1 MTRETETIMTV
12 PVEQHTAPGAASRGL
27 AAPLGVIPHQ
37 SGVEESPQPEPELAT
52 VVLLTDGGDLAE
64 ALVDAVV
71 VTEALEA
78 LVPAPGH
85 LTLVEPLPDPDV
97 LLPESDNLDGGRSEL
112 DALEGSLPPEDVEPQ
127 LTLDRVAQDWL
138 AFKTTGDRVVRE
150 RLILHY
156 APLVAAVAGR
166 VGMRLPAM
174 VEQADLVS
182 YGMFGLIDAIEK
194 YELGRSVKFET
205 YASSRIRGAI
215 LDELRAMDWIP
226 RSVRTKARAVD
237 RAYAELESELHRV
250 PTEREVAGRL
260 QVDLRE
266 LRALFTQL
274 STVNVAAL
282 DELLGAGDADR
293 LSLLDT
299 LGDDRTPDPGD
310 SMEAQET
317 KFLLARAIDQL
328 GEREKLVLVLYYYE
342 GMTLAEIGRVLGVTE
357 SRISQMHTAAMV
369 RLRSRL
375 TEAERV

>member
-1 MTRETETIMTV
+1 MTSEMESPMSVPAEDTV
-12 PVEQHTAPGAASRGL
+12 QLAGSQRRAPL
-27 AAPLGVIPHQ
+27 APLGVIPRQ
-37 SGVEESPQPEPELAT
+37 QALDPDLDAELGAVAQLVLADVAEE
-52 VVLLTDGGDLAE
+52 AE
-64 ALVDAVV
+64 AELEGVV
-71 VTEALEA
+71 VTLSAVAAGDDLAAEDEVDLER
-78 LVPAPGH
+78 V
-85 LTLVEPLPDPDV
+85 VDPVD
-97 LLPESDNLDGGRSEL
+97 
-112 DALEGSLPPEDVEPQ
+112 EDWK
-127 LTLDRVAQDWL
+127 L
-138 AFKTTGDRVVRE
+138 FKSGGDRLVRE

-156 APLVAAVAGR
+156 APLVTAVAGR

-215 LDELRAMDWIP
+215 IDELRAMDWIP

-237 RAYAELESELHRV
+237 RAYAELESSLHRV
-250 PTEREVAGRL
+250 PTESEVAARL
-260 QVDLRE
+260 QIDVRE

-282 DELLGAGDADR
+282 DELLGAGEDRGDR

-299 LGDDRTPDPGD
+299 LGDDRTPDPEN
-310 SMEAQET
+310 SFEAQET

-357 SRISQMHTAAMV
+357 SRISQMHTAAML
-369 RLRSRL
+369 RLRARL
-375 TEAERV
+375 TEADRG

>member
-1 MTRETETIMTV
+1 MTRETETTMTV
-12 PVEQHTAPGAASRGL
+12 PVEQHTAPGAAPRAL
-27 AAPLGVIPHQ
+27 RAPRGVIPHQ
-37 SGVEESPQPEPELAT
+37 VGVDADPVAEHEESDFAT
-52 VVLLTDGGDLAE
+52 VVLLADGGDLVE
-64 ALVDAVV
+64 ALADAAVV
-71 VTEALEA
+71 SEALEDLSPHTPQLS
-78 LVPAPGH
+78 LVDGLADTVEETEPVDLAEVVE
-85 LTLVEPLPDPDV
+85 LVELSDVDLDELTEDPLD
-97 LLPESDNLDGGRSEL
+97 
-112 DALEGSLPPEDVEPQ
+112 Q
-127 LTLDRVAQDWL
+127 VAQDW
-138 AFKTTGDRVVRE
+138 ATFKAGGDRLVRE

-156 APLVAAVAGR
+156 APLVTSVAGR

-194 YELGRSVKFET
+194 YEPGRSVKFET

-250 PTEREVAGRL
+250 PTEREVAGRMGMG
-260 QVDLRE
+260 LRD

-282 DELLGAGDADR
+282 DELLGAGDSDR

-299 LGDDRTPDPGD
+299 LGDDSSPDPGD
-310 SMEAQET
+310 SFEAQET

-357 SRISQMHTAAMV
+357 SRISQMHTAAML
-369 RLRSRL
+369 RLRARL
-375 TEAERV
+375 TEADRG

>member
-1 MTRETETIMTV
+1 MTSEMESSMSVPAEDTV
-12 PVEQHTAPGAASRGL
+12 QLAASQRR
-27 AAPLGVIPHQ
+27 ASSAPLGVIPRQ
-37 SGVEESPQPEPELAT
+37 QALDPQLESELEAVAALVEAEAEAGADSDGVAVALVAVPDLETPDVEALEDEA
-52 VVLLTDGGDLAE
+52 DLAE
-64 ALVDAVV
+64 APVSPVA
-71 VTEALEA
+71 
-78 LVPAPGH
+78 
-85 LTLVEPLPDPDV
+85 
-97 LLPESDNLDGGRSEL
+97 
-112 DALEGSLPPEDVEPQ
+112 EDWR
-127 LTLDRVAQDWL
+127 L
-138 AFKTTGDRVVRE
+138 FKAGGDRLVRE

-156 APLVAAVAGR
+156 APLVTSVAAR

-194 YELGRSVKFET
+194 YEPGRSVKFET

-215 LDELRAMDWIP
+215 IDELRAMDWIP

-250 PTEREVAGRL
+250 PTESEVASRL
-260 QVDLRE
+260 QIEVRE

-282 DELLGAGDADR
+282 DELLGGGEDRGDR

-299 LGDDRTPDPGD
+299 LGDDRTPDPEM
-310 SMEAQET
+310 SFEAQET

-357 SRISQMHTAAMV
+357 SRISQMHTAAML
-369 RLRSRL
+369 RLRARL
-375 TEAERV
+375 TEADRG

>member
-1 MTRETETIMTV
+1 MTSEMESPMSV
-12 PVEQHTAPGAASRGL
+12 PAEDTAPAGVSPWRATS
-27 AAPLGVIPHQ
+27 APLGVIPRQQ
-37 SGVEESPQPEPELAT
+37 SLDPHLVLVALPGQGGAPATEVETEEPDLDGVVASLSAVADEADVLEGLEELDDLEDDADLEPAPVDLVA
-52 VVLLTDGGDLAE
+52 LDWKIFKAGGDRL
-64 ALVDAVV
+64 
-71 VTEALEA
+71 
-78 LVPAPGH
+78 
-85 LTLVEPLPDPDV
+85 
-97 LLPESDNLDGGRSEL
+97 
-112 DALEGSLPPEDVEPQ
+112 
-127 LTLDRVAQDWL
+127 
-138 AFKTTGDRVVRE
+138 VRE

-156 APLVAAVAGR
+156 APLVTAVAGR

-194 YELGRSVKFET
+194 YEPGRSVKFET

-215 LDELRAMDWIP
+215 IDELRAMDWIP

-250 PTEREVAGRL
+250 PTESEVATRL
-260 QVDLRE
+260 QMDIRD

-282 DELLGAGDADR
+282 DELLGAGEDRGDR

-299 LGDDRTPDPGD
+299 LGDDRTPDPEN
-310 SMEAQET
+310 SFEAQET

-357 SRISQMHTAAMV
+357 SRISQMHTAAML
-369 RLRSRL
+369 RLRARL
-375 TEAERV
+375 TEADRG